1 MITSLFDWFHQPFII
16 SLPKLFHQRRQ
27 HCVIGICKD
36 KRPEQH
42 LPITH
47 QSPWAGPASPSAPLA
62 LGGSGAC
69 HPAAKTSP
77 VSTPRSF
84 TAFTCGV
91 VALTPQPRHHPGGPH
106 LGPSSPQ
113 RGMLPPLPCLA
124 FTLLPPPGSLLPQ
137 HPRQGTET
145 PCSRPCHGH
154 TESQACHP
162 APRICLLAGNTPTSD
177 PAQRGTEI
185 EMPHPSAPLTHPRAA
200 AGLPAGITRPRPPRQ
215 RGRTWRKVG
224 HAPASQAAAGE
235 RLARAG
241 GRFPCPH
248 RAGGE
253 GNRGETRGIEGR

>member
-36 KRPEQH
+36 KRPERH

-47 QSPWAGPASPSAPLA
+47 PVPMGKASQPLGTSRSRGQWGMSPCCQNQPCLHSKELHSLYMRCGCSNPAAQASPWWPP
-62 LGGSGAC
+62 
-69 HPAAKTSP
+69 
-77 VSTPRSF
+77 
-84 TAFTCGV
+84 
-91 VALTPQPRHHPGGPH
+91 PQPQLPPEGV
-106 LGPSSPQ
+106 
-113 RGMLPPLPCLA
+113 LPPLPCLA
-124 FTLLPPPGSLLPQ
+124 FTLLPPSGSLLPQ

-145 PCSRPCHGH
+145 PCSQPCHGH

-162 APRICLLAGNTPTSD
+162 APRLCILAGDTPTSD

-248 RAGGE
+248 RAGDK
-253 GNRGETRGIEGR
+253 GNRGETRGIKGR